1 MLVIT
6 WTSQDFIDTCE
17 KHKTSSVP
25 ESWFNEPRSRGVEAI
40 SLLMPMTAMQVNN
53 LKLAAFSYPEKVIV
67 IQQYTKLGERWH
79 KVFKGIQK
87 LKGNTDD

>member
-25 ESWFNEPRSRGVEAI
+25 EGWFNEPRNRGVEAI
-40 SLLMPMTAMQVNN
+40 SLLMPMTAEQVNK

-67 IQQYTKLGERWH
+67 IQQYTQLGERWH
-79 KVFKGIQK
+79 KVSKGIQK
-87 LKGNTDD
+87 FAPKN

>member
-25 ESWFNEPRSRGVEAI
+25 ESSFNEPRNRGVEAI

-87 LKGNTDD
+87 FAPKN

>member
-25 ESWFNEPRSRGVEAI
+25 ENWFNEPRSRGVEAI
-40 SLLMPMTAMQVNN
+40 SLLMPMTAEQVSK

-67 IQQYTKLGERWH
+67 IQQYTQLGERWH

-87 LKGNTDD
+87 FAPKN

>member
-25 ESWFNEPRSRGVEAI
+25 ENWFNEPRSRGVEAI
-40 SLLMPMTAMQVNN
+40 SLLMPMTAEQVSK

-67 IQQYTKLGERWH
+67 IQQYTQLGERWH

-87 LKGNTDD
+87 LKGNAGD

>member
-25 ESWFNEPRSRGVEAI
+25 ESWFNEPRNRGVEAI

-53 LKLAAFSYPEKVIV
+53 
-67 IQQYTKLGERWH
+67 
-79 KVFKGIQK
+79 
-87 LKGNTDD
+87 